1 MRSLA
6 AWTRE
11 SVLQLGPTFI
21 KLGQL
26 FSTRSDLFPSE
37 FTEVCLDTLR
47 RGCASL
53 SAAASPEQGSYSEE
67 RGGGSIQ

>member
-37 FTEVCLDTLR
+37 FTEVGMDTLR
-47 RGCASL
+47 REYASM
-53 SAAASPEQGSYSEE
+53 SAAALPEQGSHSE
-67 RGGGSIQ
+67 G

>member
-6 AWTRE
+6 SWTRE

-37 FTEVCLDTLR
+37 FTEVGMDTLR
-47 RGCASL
+47 RSFANL
-53 SAAASPEQGSYSEE
+53 SAAALLEQGSYSE
-67 RGGGSIQ
+67 G